1 MESQAYL
8 IAVCCLAAAC
18 CLAVC
23 CTQEPVTWAEVYNDL
38 AGSGVK
44 AIQPSEACA
53 KASKGG

>member
-1 MESQAYL
+1 MSYL
-8 IAVCCLAAAC
+8 IAAAC